1 MQTELTNNSEP
12 SPFFQRLYKIARD
25 KDRANLS
32 SLRKSLGR
40 AEGAQLLAYPV
51 IGSFLPSK
59 QRAWDE
65 AKFILIAG
73 LFASH
78 IDLENPK
85 LSFKGDFGASF
96 KNFQKACAAE
106 SPGAYDG
113 IDKRFSHLLESEA
126 EDLPIRLRHAVSLLK
141 SKSIDIDWPQLLK
154 DLIGWGNPDRYVQKQ
169 WARSYWTPSINPE
182 ESNAK

>member
-1 MQTELTNNSEP
+1 MQNELLNNSEP

-40 AEGAQLLAYPV
+40 AEGAQLSAYPV

-59 QRAWDE
+59 QRPWDE
-65 AKFILIAG
+65 AKYILIAG
-73 LFASH
+73 LFSSH
-78 IDLENPK
+78 INLENPN
-85 LSFKGDFGASF
+85 LSFKGGFGVSF
-96 KNFQKACAAE
+96 KNFQKACVAE
-106 SPGAYDG
+106 SSGASEG
-113 IDKRFSHLLESEA
+113 IDKRFSHLLESEG

-154 DLIGWGNPDRYVQKQ
+154 DLIGWGHPDRYVQKQ
-169 WARSYWTPSINPE
+169 WARSYWTISINPE
-182 ESNAK
+182 ESTAK